1 MVVANNNHPQKRAKV
16 LVFDGGVMA
25 DSGGVKVV
33 VANNNHPWKRVYVL
47 VLDGGGGGGLVEGD
61 VVVVIGDGPLVFEGG
76 SGR

>member
-33 VANNNHPWKRVYVL
+33 VVVAWWKVMW
-47 VLDGGGGGGLVEGD
+47 
-61 VVVVIGDGPLVFEGG
+61 
-76 SGR
+76 